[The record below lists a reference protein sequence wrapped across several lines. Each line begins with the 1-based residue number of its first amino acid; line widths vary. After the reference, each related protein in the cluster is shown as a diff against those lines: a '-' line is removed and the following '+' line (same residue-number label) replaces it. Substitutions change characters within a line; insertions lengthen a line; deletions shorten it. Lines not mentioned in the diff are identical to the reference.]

1 MIDITYPNVESAPL
15 GILRDQEGDLLVK
28 RESEQIAWLRTSGN
42 WRALPRSWYPTLVG
56 IRLPLR
62 LVAPLPAELTD
73 EALRAAAEGRT
84 AERVEPCPEVGDRVR
99 PEDLARL
106 PVGAVVDT
114 RDGTGAPLIVRG
126 PAGWGWGNACK
137 GERLSD
143 SPQWDDYISSG
154 AMSRQVGDKA
164 VLVGLGLEGARG
176 RAFDEGLAAQGYQPA
191 IAAGAGAAAAA
202 RPFLVVGD
210 RLRPEDWERL
220 PTGAAVDTCDGGRAN
235 LLVRGPRGWGYA
247 SVAGGGVPVWNGTI
261 PSAEVARMHAS
272 AILIGL
278 GLDPKRHATEE
289 ALREALAAQGYQPAK
304 REGAPA
310 ISYERRIGDR
320 VGPDD
325 WSRLPVGA
333 VVDSGDRS
341 CSPFLVRGP
350 RGWGWASA
358 RANGLGAT
366 LDGDVPS
373 ASCARARYL
382 RSPRRARLRG
392 GRPRALARAP
402 RAQRDAGRR
411 RRASR
416 RSSGAGAR
424 SCPDADRAPA
434 RRPALEVGGPARR
447 RGGGR
452 QGGRR
457 RCARRRPPR
466 VGEGRTVAHKAR
478 AHAHTR
484 AR

>member
-1 MIDITYPNVESAPL
+1 L
-15 GILRDQEGDLLVK
+15 
-28 RESEQIAWLRTSGN
+28 
-42 WRALPRSWYPTLVG
+42 
-56 IRLPLR
+56 
-62 LVAPLPAELTD
+62 
-73 EALRAAAEGRT
+73 LRAAFIADGGGGRHLRRR
-84 AERVEPCPEVGDRVR
+84 AGES
-99 PEDLARL
+99 AR
-106 PVGAVVDT
+106 A
-114 RDGTGAPLIVRG
+114 G
-126 PAGWGWGNACK
+126 PARVGVR
-137 GERLSD
+137 ERRGRWRPGLE
-143 SPQWDDYISSG
+143 WDDPERG
-154 AMSRQVGDKA
+154 SRAD
-164 VLVGLGLEGARG
+164 AR
-176 RAFDEGLAAQGYQPA
+176 
-191 IAAGAGAAAAA
+191 
-202 RPFLVVGD
+202 
-210 RLRPEDWERL
+210 ER
-220 PTGAAVDTCDGGRAN
+220 
-235 LLVRGPRGWGYA
+235 
-247 SVAGGGVPVWNGTI
+247 
-261 PSAEVARMHAS
+261 
-272 AILIGL
+272 GL